1 MRQCLPRADYT
12 PGPDCRGVWG
22 GEGGVR
28 GLSRMGREGWTLQCL
43 EWLRDALSSPPSKTA
58 ASVLVVDARGPTLR
72 C

>member
-43 EWLRDALSSPPSKTA
+43 E
-58 ASVLVVDARGPTLR
+58 
-72 C
+72 